1 MGGQSVPKAAPP
13 VQTPNIIAYIA
24 LALWPVVTYKLWQRL
39 DRAQALIWTILGG
52 YLLLPPVA
60 AAFNFPVVPDLNK
73 MTIPNLMAMACAMW
87 LVKDRFSVVPQSWL
101 GKALIGAYVLSP
113 FGTVLTNRDPL
124 FFVQTSIQGMRIY
137 DSFASIAY
145 QAIALLPFFL
155 ARRYLGNPDGMRHII
170 LALVTAGLAY
180 SVPMLIEVV
189 MSPQLNV
196 WVYGFFQHDF
206 FQTIRYG
213 GYRPVVFLP
222 HGLWVAFFACM
233 TVLAALALLRR
244 SPAETRPKTMV
255 TLLYLVF
262 MLVLCRSAGP
272 LVYAM
277 ALAPLLVLAPVRLQ
291 ILIAAVM
298 ACVVV
303 AYPILRGAH
312 LVPVDQIL
320 EFANGLSPDRAA
332 SLRFRIENEE
342 ILLARAQERPWFGW
356 GGYGRSFTHDPITGR
371 TLNIADGAWVI
382 LMGNYGWV
390 GYLAEFGLTA
400 LPLLLLAAEA
410 LRHKAAELSP
420 WVGAVALIL
429 GANMFDLLP
438 NATHIPF
445 TWLMAGALLG
455 EAERLANLRSDR
467 AGLAQR
473 GRLHAGK
480 PHRTV
485 I

>member
-1 MGGQSVPKAAPP
+1 MQS
-13 VQTPNIIAYIA
+13 PNLIAYIA
-24 LALWPVVTYKLWQRL
+24 LALWPVVSWKLWQRL
-39 DRAQALIWTILGG
+39 DRARALIWTILGG

-73 MTIPNLMAMACAMW
+73 LTIPNLMALACALW
-87 LVKDRFSVVPQSWL
+87 LVKDKVGFVPKSWI
-101 GKALIGAYVLSP
+101 GKALIVVYILSP
-113 FGTVLTNRDPL
+113 FGTVLTNSDPL
-124 FFVQTSIQGMRIY
+124 FFQQASIQGMRLY

-145 QAIALLPFFL
+145 QAIALVPFFL
-155 ARRYLGNPDGMRHII
+155 ARRYLGTPEGMRAII
-170 LALVTAGLAY
+170 FALIAAGLAY
-180 SVPMLIEVV
+180 SLPMMIEAV
-189 MSPQLNV
+189 MSPQINV

-206 FQTIRYG
+206 WQTVRYG

-233 TVLAALALLRR
+233 AALAALAALRR
-244 SPAETRPKTMV
+244 SPAEARPKALV
-255 TLLYLVF
+255 TLLYLVA
-262 MLVLCRSAGP
+262 MLILCRSAGP
-272 LVYAM
+272 IVYTL
-277 ALAPLLVLAPVRLQ
+277 ALTPLILLAPVRLQ

-298 ACVVV
+298 ALVVIT
-303 AYPILRGAH
+303 YPILRGAH

-320 EFANGLSPDRAA
+320 DFANGLSPERAY

-356 GGYGRSFTHDPITGR
+356 GGYGRAFTHDPVTGK

-390 GYLAEFGLTA
+390 GYVTEFGLTA
-400 LPLLLLAAEA
+400 LPLLLLAHEA
-410 LRHKAAELSP
+410 LRQGKAMLSP

-429 GANMFDLLP
+429 GANMMDLLP

-445 TWLMAGALLG
+445 TWLLAGALLG
-455 EAERLANLRSDR
+455 EAERLAAIR
-467 AGLAQR
+467 ADAAVMARREGL
-473 GRLHAGK
+473 HTGK
-480 PHRTV
+480 PLRTV